1 MCECFKAQGVTD
13 PVTAPMLRGPRA
25 ITPPA
30 LMRPPTAAAPVGP
43 RAAQPGFKIRL
54 SKSGPAPQPP
64 KPVHIGDHPVK
75 RYEPRKRV
83 AHAGDAPIT
92 AKGEAERIKRPF
104 RLDGGHM
111 WVEWPLPRAGAIGHD
126 GFFGE
131 GGQKRAHGFRARLG
145 VREKNESA
153 TVANDHA
160 TLLAQGWLRFGGCQ
174 PPRHHNIRDTTRRRR
189 RRRPEGWF
197 AAHIPSARAAGLR
210 WPRLR
215 AHLPAAYRPYCR
227 WLSCRWIF
235 RWLG

>member
-1 MCECFKAQGVTD
+1 MCECFKAQSVTD
-13 PVTAPMLRGPRA
+13 PVTAPMLRRPCA

-30 LMRPPTAAAPVGP
+30 LMRPPTAAAPAGP

-83 AHAGDAPIT
+83 AYACDAPIT

-104 RLDGGHM
+104 RLDRGHM
-111 WVEWPLPRAGAIGHD
+111 WVEWPLARAGAIGHD
-126 GFFGE
+126 GFLGV

-145 VREKNESA
+145 VREKDESA

-160 TLLAQGWLRFGGCQ
+160 TLLTRGWLRFGGCQ
-174 PPRHHNIRDTTRRRR
+174 PPRHHNIRDTTRQRHRRR
-189 RRRPEGWF
+189 LAAMF
-197 AAHIPSARAAGLR
+197 VAHIPSGRAADRR
-210 WPRLR
+210 WPRWR
-215 AHLPAAYRPYCR
+215 AHRRAAYPSCCG

-235 RWLG
+235 RWLR